1 MSPSFFSRLLTL
13 SLALLLAA
21 PGCVKWR
28 EKRKKGPTP
37 TPEQLL
43 EKSRS
48 YSASVTSIL
57 GEAKVDYFD
66 RNAGAQG
73 RIKGKTLFLIE
84 RPRNLRFDVLT
95 PFDSPIATLVSDGKC
110 LSLLD
115 LNQKV
120 FYQGAP
126 TAENLGKL
134 FQLSFEDQD
143 IIKALLGETPL
154 LQAPATSEV
163 TAARGEWVLTLTK
176 EREVQ
181 VLRFDAQSYQLLS
194 STLSQ
199 NGAVQVKI
207 TYEGYEAIEGTKAVL
222 PRVIFFEKPAEK
234 SDLKIKVVGDLEVN
248 QAISQEALTLTPPN
262 GIEQIGGCPL

>member
-1 MSPSFFSRLLTL
+1 MSASFYSRLVYL
-13 SLALLLAA
+13 SFALLLAA
-21 PGCVKWR
+21 PGCAKWR

-37 TPEQLL
+37 TAEQLL

-48 YSASVTSIL
+48 YSASVTSLI

-95 PFDSPIATLVSDGKC
+95 PFDSPIATLVSNGEC

-115 LNQKV
+115 LNQKI

-154 LQAPATSEV
+154 LQDPEKSEV
-163 TAARGEWVLTLTK
+163 TFARGEQTQELH
-176 EREVQ
+176 
-181 VLRFDAQSYQLLS
+181 FDSQSYQLLS
-194 STLSQ
+194 SMLSVK
-199 NGAVQVKI
+199 GAIEFKI
-207 TYEGYEAIEGTKAVL
+207 TYQGYEKIEGSSAVL

-234 SDLKIKVVGDLEVN
+234 SDLKIKVVGDLELN
-248 QAISQEALTLTPPN
+248 QPISKESLTLTAPT
-262 GIEQIGGCPL
+262 GIELLGGCE

>member
-1 MSPSFFSRLLTL
+1 MSALFYSRLVYL
-13 SLALLLAA
+13 SFALLLAA
-21 PGCVKWR
+21 PGCTKWR

-37 TPEQLL
+37 TAEQLL

-48 YSASVTSIL
+48 YSASVTSLI

-95 PFDSPIATLVSDGKC
+95 PFDSPIATLVSNGEC

-115 LNQKV
+115 LNQKI

-154 LQAPATSEV
+154 LQDPEKSEV
-163 TAARGEWVLTLTK
+163 TFARGEWVLMLTK
-176 EREVQ
+176 GEQTQE
-181 VLRFDAQSYQLLS
+181 LHFDSQSYQLLS
-194 STLSQ
+194 SMLSLK
-199 NGAVQVKI
+199 GAIEFKI
-207 TYEGYEAIEGTKAVL
+207 TYQGYEKIEGSSAVL
-222 PRVIFFEKPAEK
+222 PRVILFEKPAEK
-234 SDLKIKVVGDLEVN
+234 SDLKIKVVGDLELN
-248 QAISQEALTLTPPN
+248 QPISKESLTLAAPT
-262 GIEQIGGCPL
+262 GIELLGGCE

>member
-1 MSPSFFSRLLTL
+1 MSLSSRLIYLG
-13 SLALLLAA
+13 LALSLAA
-21 PGCVKWR
+21 PGCAKWR
-28 EKRKKGPTP
+28 AKRHKGPAP
-37 TPEQLL
+37 TAEQLI
-43 EKSRS
+43 EKSKS
-48 YSASVTSIL
+48 YSASVTSLI

-115 LNQKV
+115 LNQKI
-120 FYQGAP
+120 FYQGEP

-154 LQAPATSEV
+154 LQDPEKSEV
-163 TAARGEWVLTLTK
+163 TFERGEWVLTLTK
-176 EREVQ
+176 KTEVQ
-181 VLRFDAQSYQLLS
+181 VVHFDSQSYQLLS

-199 NGAVQVKI
+199 NGAVEVKI

-222 PRVIFFEKPAEK
+222 PRIIFFEKPAEK
-234 SDLKIKVVGDLEVN
+234 SDLKVKVVGDIEIN
-248 QAISQEALTLTPPN
+248 QAISKEALTLNAP
-262 GIEQIGGCPL
+262 GGVELIGGCP